1 MPQCCGGRRVS
12 GESRERR
19 TPGPDGVAREEAEGA
34 RQRDLLVAR
43 TRDVIHDATALALML
58 DTGRRTLTAEGATT
72 QSALAADLLVDE
84 RLATRQGRHAE
95 LEARALDAAEEL
107 ALARRANALGAIGV
121 QRQVAAEAPIDE
133 DQVRPMRGY
142 IRTIAAARRGGD
154 GRREE
159 TSFSALVLTRPRL
172 GP

>member
-1 MPQCCGGRRVS
+1 MFLRRDA
-12 GESRERR
+12 RR
-19 TPGPDGVAREEAEGA
+19 GA
-34 RQRDLLVAR
+34 L
-43 TRDVIHDATALALML
+43 DADRA
-58 DTGRRTLTAEGATT
+58 AT
-72 QSALAADLLVDE
+72 QADLAADLLVDE
-84 RLATRQGRHAE
+84 GLTARQGRHAE
-95 LEARALDAAEEL
+95 LEAEPLDAAEEL

>member
-1 MPQCCGGRRVS
+1 MPQCCAGRRVS
-12 GESRERR
+12 GESRERW
-19 TPGPDGVAREEAEGA
+19 TPDPDRVAREEAEGA

-84 RLATRQGRHAE
+84 RLAARQGRHAE

-107 ALARRANALGAIGV
+107 ALARGANALGAIGV